1 MKEVSRIH
9 SKIVCIIIYEI
20 LSSMAPLL
28 EVRMVRRNYLKI
40 LRIIHEIV
48 FPIFTLVDL
57 FMVSPLTF
65 KVSKNLS

>member
-9 SKIVCIIIYEI
+9 SKIECIIIYEI
-20 LSSMAPLL
+20 LSTMAPLL
-28 EVRMVRRNYLKI
+28 EVRRNYLKI